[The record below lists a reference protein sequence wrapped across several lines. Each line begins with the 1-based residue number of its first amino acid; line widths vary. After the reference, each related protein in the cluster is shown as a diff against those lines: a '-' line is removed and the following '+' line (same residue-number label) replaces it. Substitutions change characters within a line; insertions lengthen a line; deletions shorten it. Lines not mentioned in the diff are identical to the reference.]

1 MKVTEFHLVI
11 QSEEGTNMG
20 CLILL
25 LKQLLRLLVRLKG
38 GYLLAAPFQT
48 VKARLTLYYP
58 CLKMGRICLQAL
70 ILIYLLIYQLS
81 QAVSTSTEP
90 LP

>member
-1 MKVTEFHLVI
+1 
-11 QSEEGTNMG
+11 MG